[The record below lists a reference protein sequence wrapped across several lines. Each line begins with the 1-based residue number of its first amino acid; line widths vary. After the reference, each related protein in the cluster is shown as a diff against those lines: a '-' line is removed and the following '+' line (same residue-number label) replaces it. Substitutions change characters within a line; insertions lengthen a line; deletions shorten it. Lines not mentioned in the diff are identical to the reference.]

1 MKRILLIVLALL
13 CSGCAVQPK
22 VQPQKQ
28 VRVIVI
34 DPDIN
39 TYGNVRGIT
48 KPGSTELDRVEVTF
62 GVNANW

>member
-13 CSGCAVQPK
+13 FSGCASQPK

-48 KPGSTELDRVEVTF
+48 KSGSTELDRVEVTF